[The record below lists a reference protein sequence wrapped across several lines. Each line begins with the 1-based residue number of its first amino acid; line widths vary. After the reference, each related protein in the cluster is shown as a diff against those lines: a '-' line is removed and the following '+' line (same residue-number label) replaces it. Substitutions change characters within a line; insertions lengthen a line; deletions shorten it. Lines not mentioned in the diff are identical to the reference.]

1 MSQITREQ
9 ALALLQKYTEEPF
22 HILHALTVEG
32 VMRYFAKELGYTAEE
47 EFWGLCG
54 LLHDVDFEKY
64 PEAHCKKAPELLAE
78 IAAPGELVHAVC
90 SHAYGMT
97 SDVEPVHQM
106 EKVMFAVDELT
117 GLIGAAARMRPSKSV
132 MDMELSSLKK
142 KFKDKKFAAGC
153 SRDTIKEGAE
163 RLGWTL
169 EEILDKT
176 ILAMRSCEETVAQE
190 LELLTK

>member
-9 ALALLQKYTEEPF
+9 ALALLQKYNEEPF

-97 SDVEPVHQM
+97 SDVGTV
-106 EKVMFAVDELT
+106 FLFIIIYLIFIYIFLIAS
-117 GLIGAAARMRPSKSV
+117 GLSCSTQDLCCGARAS
-132 MDMELSSLKK
+132 
-142 KFKDKKFAAGC
+142 
-153 SRDTIKEGAE
+153 
-163 RLGWTL
+163 
-169 EEILDKT
+169 
-176 ILAMRSCEETVAQE
+176 Q
-190 LELLTK
+190 